1 MFFEITNY
9 NFKNGGALTETFDLK
24 GMGERIR
31 TRREELNISREQ
43 LAEQLDVSSK
53 FISDIEYGIRGV
65 SLKSLVL
72 LSSSLLISVDYIL
85 FGSLESSEYVFT
97 DLIRTCPDSKKLQ
110 LLNIIKQI
118 IDSYLS

>member
-1 MFFEITNY
+1 M
-9 NFKNGGALTETFDLK
+9 ETFDLK

-65 SLKSLVL
+65 SIKRLVL
-72 LSSSLLISVDYIL
+72 LSSSLLI
-85 FGSLESSEYVFT
+85 
-97 DLIRTCPDSKKLQ
+97 CC
-110 LLNIIKQI
+110 
-118 IDSYLS
+118 

>member
-1 MFFEITNY
+1 M
-9 NFKNGGALTETFDLK
+9 ETFDLK

-65 SLKSLVL
+65 SIKRLVL

-85 FGSLESSEYVFT
+85 FGSLESSE
-97 DLIRTCPDSKKLQ
+97 
-110 LLNIIKQI
+110 
-118 IDSYLS
+118 

>member
-1 MFFEITNY
+1 M
-9 NFKNGGALTETFDLK
+9 ETFDLK

-65 SLKSLVL
+65 SLKRLVL
-72 LSSSLLISVDYIL
+72 LYSSLLISVDYIL

>member
-1 MFFEITNY
+1 M
-9 NFKNGGALTETFDLK
+9 ETFDLK

-65 SLKSLVL
+65 SIKRLETV
-72 LSSSLLISVDYIL
+72 SSFV
-85 FGSLESSEYVFT
+85 
-97 DLIRTCPDSKKLQ
+97 
-110 LLNIIKQI
+110 
-118 IDSYLS
+118 

>member
-1 MFFEITNY
+1 LFFEITNY
-9 NFKNGGALTETFDLK
+9 NFKNGGALMETFDLK

-65 SLKSLVL
+65 SLKRLVL

>member
-1 MFFEITNY
+1 M
-9 NFKNGGALTETFDLK
+9 ETFDLK

-65 SLKSLVL
+65 SLKRLVL

-85 FGSLESSEYVFT
+85 FGSLESSEY
-97 DLIRTCPDSKKLQ
+97 DMSSLI
-110 LLNIIKQI
+110 
-118 IDSYLS
+118 

>member
-1 MFFEITNY
+1 M
-9 NFKNGGALTETFDLK
+9 ETFDLK

-65 SLKSLVL
+65 SIKRLVL

-97 DLIRTCPDSKKLQ
+97 DLIHGVQILKLRIFI
-110 LLNIIKQI
+110 LHYKHCCISTPK
-118 IDSYLS
+118 DAHFF

>member
-1 MFFEITNY
+1 M
-9 NFKNGGALTETFDLK
+9 ETFDLK

-31 TRREELNISREQ
+31 THREELNISREQ

-65 SLKSLVL
+65 SLKRLVL

-85 FGSLESSEYVFT
+85 FGSLESSEY
-97 DLIRTCPDSKKLQ
+97 DMSSLI
-110 LLNIIKQI
+110 
-118 IDSYLS
+118 